1 VIHVEP
7 AFRSYLTAWSLAC
20 VGAAAVAVRGRS
32 RLGLFRPGYAALL
45 AVPWKVA
52 TFTIATAGMVLVA
65 PWTGDPTWDAW
76 DAGFMA
82 LLTYLTAPWSVG
94 ILFLALRRRAT
105 VAEAYLAACLW
116 MFSASWS
123 YDLYLVLRT
132 GSYPGTWLSNI
143 GLSSILYLSAGMM
156 WNLEVRPGRG
166 MTFGFLEPGWPV
178 APPDASFKRL
188 LPVAAPIML
197 LVAAMI
203 LAFVFRP

>member
-1 VIHVEP
+1 VEP
-7 AFRSYLTAWSLAC
+7 AFRIYLTAWSLAC
-20 VGAAAVAVRGRS
+20 AGAAVVALRRRRV
-32 RLGLFRPGYAALL
+32 LGLFGPGYAALL
-45 AVPWKVA
+45 SVPWKLA
-52 TFTIATAGMVLVA
+52 TFAIAAAGMMVVA

-94 ILFLALRRRAT
+94 TLFLALRRRAP
-105 VAEAYLAACLW
+105 AADAYLAACLW

-132 GSYPGTWLSNI
+132 GIYPGTWLTNI
-143 GLSSILYLSAGMM
+143 GLSSILYLCAGMM

-166 MTFGFLEPGWPV
+166 MTFGFLEPGWPE
-178 APPDASFKRL
+178 APADRGFRRL

>member
-1 VIHVEP
+1 VDL

-20 VGAAAVAVRGRS
+20 VGAAVVALRGRS
-32 RLGLFRPGYAALL
+32 RLGLFSPGYAALL
-45 AVPWKVA
+45 AVRWKLA
-52 TFTIATAGMVLVA
+52 TFAVAAAGMVLIA
-65 PWTGDPTWDAW
+65 PFTGDPTWDGW

-94 ILFLALRRRAT
+94 TLFLALRRKAS

-123 YDLYLVLRT
+123 YDLYMVLRT
-132 GSYPGTWLSNI
+132 GSYPGTWLTNI
-143 GLSSILYLSAGMM
+143 GLSSILYFCAGMM

-166 MTFGFLEPGWPV
+166 MTFGFLEPGWPA
-178 APPDASFKRL
+178 APVDPGFRRL
-188 LPVAAPIML
+188 LPIATPIML

-203 LAFVFRP
+203 LAFIFKP